1 MSTPSPAT
9 WKTCPHCA
17 DAYARGRDEAR
28 AEYQATYA
36 ENVPL
41 IAARNYR
48 EGWLAAQAA
57 PAGMTPP
64 AWCLIEPPARP

>member
-1 MSTPSPAT
+1 MSALV
-9 WKTCPHCA
+9 CPLCA
-17 DAYARGRDEAR
+17 AARDEAR
-28 AEYQATYA
+28 AEYQATYDV
-36 ENVPL
+36 NMPL

-64 AWCLIEPPARP
+64 AWCMVEPPAR